1 MPNDDKT
8 LMTVSDAAELAG
20 VHPRTVRRWIDEGK
34 LASVEVY
41 PTHRVRV
48 RRDDVDA
55 ARKPQS
61 SDK

>member
-55 ARKPQS
+55 ARHPKDR
-61 SDK
+61 DK

>member
-1 MPNDDKT
+1 MPTDDKT

-48 RRDDVDA
+48 RRDDVDV
-55 ARKPQS
+55 ARRPKDR
-61 SDK
+61 DK

>member
-20 VHPRTVRRWIDEGK
+20 VHPQTVRRWIDEGR
-34 LASVEVY
+34 LPSITVY

-48 RRDDVDA
+48 RRDDVEA
-55 ARKPQS
+55 ARAPKPHHE
-61 SDK
+61 